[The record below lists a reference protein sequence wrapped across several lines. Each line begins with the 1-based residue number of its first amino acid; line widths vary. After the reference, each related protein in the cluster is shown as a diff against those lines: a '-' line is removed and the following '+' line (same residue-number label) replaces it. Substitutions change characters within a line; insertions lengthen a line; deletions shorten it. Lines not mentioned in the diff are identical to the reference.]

1 VEEYR
6 RRAGGEGVTRP
17 NSAAGWVVG
26 PQREMI
32 ERGERAG
39 AARRK
44 PNVDEVRP
52 EKGSPATAPAELF
65 AS

>member
-1 VEEYR
+1 
-6 RRAGGEGVTRP
+6 VTRP

-44 PNVDEVRP
+44 PKVDEVRP